1 MWLLVN
7 RDDSMERGIVTDAR
21 CLIYT
26 ECTEIWDIPG
36 LTRHLVLSFGEGTIP
51 YDGLSSQ
58 SRVTDSRKDWND
70 EAVLELGPAGATW
83 SALCPHLSQ
92 SGLRHRILRRRL
104 RQSSRPEDA

>member
-36 LTRHLVLSFGEGTIP
+36 LTRHLVLNFGEGTIL
-51 YDGLSSQ
+51 YDGLSS
-58 SRVTDSRKDWND
+58 
-70 EAVLELGPAGATW
+70 
-83 SALCPHLSQ
+83 
-92 SGLRHRILRRRL
+92 
-104 RQSSRPEDA
+104 